1 MPFPLAHPAAVLP
14 LRRYCPRWLNFP
26 ALVIGS
32 LSPDAGYLFGE
43 LRGGQLSHQ
52 FLGSI
57 AFCLP
62 VGIVLVPLF
71 YLLRRP
77 LVRLLPAAY
86 QRALIPI
93 CERPAGPVWAIVVSL
108 VIGAWTHVLWDSFTH
123 NDGWFVQ
130 RSELLQSVVIQAAGR
145 TARVCHLL
153 WYGCSFVGVVWLF
166 LVFEKWKQTAVN
178 RGTAV
183 SGKLVLR
190 DAVLVAILVLPVQ
203 LAHHLVR
210 ENKLGLCLIALLC
223 ALPVIGIVLK
233 VASAHKR
240 PTTSGAGDRSCRVD

>member
-26 ALVIGS
+26 ALVVGS

-43 LRGGQLSHQ
+43 LQGGRLSHQ

-57 AFCLP
+57 GFCLP
-62 VGIVLVPLF
+62 VGLVLVT
-71 YLLRRP
+71 LLYWLRGP
-77 LVRLLPAAY
+77 LVRLLPTPY
-86 QRALIPI
+86 QRVLVPI
-93 CERPAGPVWAIVVSL
+93 CERPAGPLWAIVVSL

-123 NDGWFVQ
+123 KDAWFVQ
-130 RSELLQSVVIQAAGR
+130 HSVVLQSVVFHVAGR

-153 WYGCSFVGVVWLF
+153 WYGCSFAGVVWLF
-166 LVFEKWKQTAVN
+166 LVFEKWKQTSVN
-178 RGTAV
+178 RGVSV

-190 DAVLVAILVLPVQ
+190 DAILVAIFVLPIE

-210 ENKLGLCLIALLC
+210 QNKLGLCLMASLC
-223 ALPVIGIVLK
+223 ALPVIWIVLR
-233 VASAHKR
+233 VANVDKH
-240 PTTSGAGDRSCRVD
+240 PTASDPFE